1 MKTEFDVSFEKNGV
15 SLGRNGEIMVKPF
28 NSHGAD
34 SELKKYDNCLCEV
47 QRELT
52 KEEADIDDV
61 GRMYHIKFMDGYETD
76 AFEDELI

>member
-1 MKTEFDVSFEKNGV
+1 
-15 SLGRNGEIMVKPF
+15 MVKTF

-47 QRELT
+47 QKELT

-76 AFEDELI
+76 AIEDELIQNETKI